1 MSSLALL
8 LTVLVGL
15 FAWGAF
21 AGIQKHPYGLL
32 FRRLIAP
39 RLAAG
44 AHDEAVA
51 TDITKSV
58 NHHFKREGRLMIWF
72 VIGVP
77 VILLI
82 CALVF
87 GPALLTLAGR

>member
-1 MSSLALL
+1 
-8 LTVLVGL
+8 
-15 FAWGAF
+15 
-21 AGIQKHPYGLL
+21 
-32 FRRLIAP
+32 
-39 RLAAG
+39 
-44 AHDEAVA
+44 
-51 TDITKSV
+51 
-58 NHHFKREGRLMIWF
+58 MIWF